1 MAAWISCINHG
12 SDIYRSL
19 ISIDMH
25 SRHKKRSWQ
34 FVNQFELL
42 MELWING
49 CKVSFCIFFSG
60 IGVIGSSFKMCSCN
74 TLAFRL
80 TISLTICIFFL
91 WYYCGDCIPCYIV
104 ALSTSTFF
112 VLFFYFHLLRMW
124 HISNSYLLGSSKCL
138 SSRFKA
144 KKYIG
149 KCKL

>member
-49 CKVSFCIFFSG
+49 CKVSFCIFF
-60 IGVIGSSFKMCSCN
+60 FWYRCYW
-74 TLAFRL
+74 
-80 TISLTICIFFL
+80 FL
-91 WYYCGDCIPCYIV
+91 FQNV
-104 ALSTSTFF
+104 FL
-112 VLFFYFHLLRMW
+112 
-124 HISNSYLLGSSKCL
+124 
-138 SSRFKA
+138 
-144 KKYIG
+144 
-149 KCKL
+149 

>member
-49 CKVSFCIFFSG
+49 CKVSFCIFF
-60 IGVIGSSFKMCSCN
+60 
-74 TLAFRL
+74 
-80 TISLTICIFFL
+80 FL
-91 WYYCGDCIPCYIV
+91 V
-104 ALSTSTFF
+104 S
-112 VLFFYFHLLRMW
+112 VLLVPL
-124 HISNSYLLGSSKCL
+124 SKCVL
-138 SSRFKA
+138 V
-144 KKYIG
+144 IH
-149 KCKL
+149 

>member
-34 FVNQFELL
+34 FVNQFELH

-49 CKVSFCIFFSG
+49 CKVSFAFFFSG
-60 IGVIGSSFKMCSCN
+60 ISVIGSSFKMCSCN
-74 TLAFRL
+74 TLTFRL

-91 WYYCGDCIPCYIV
+91 WDYCGDCFPCYIV
-104 ALSTSTFF
+104 ALSTSTFS
-112 VLFFYFHLLRMW
+112 LFCFF
-124 HISNSYLLGSSKCL
+124 ISIC
-138 SSRFKA
+138 
-144 KKYIG
+144 
-149 KCKL
+149 